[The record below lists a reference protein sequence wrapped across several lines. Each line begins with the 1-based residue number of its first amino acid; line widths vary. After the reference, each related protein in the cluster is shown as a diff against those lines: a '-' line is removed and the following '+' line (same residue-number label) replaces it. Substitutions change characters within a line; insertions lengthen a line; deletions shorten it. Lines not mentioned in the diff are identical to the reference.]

1 MFNFK
6 SIKTKLLSAFSLVI
20 ILVILLGIYNFS
32 VIMKSNQEAKNIV
45 EKELPLLIANQQ
57 MELTM
62 ANRIS
67 TARGYVLFGGDY
79 KDRFNAYTEQGKEYE
94 AVVRS
99 IRDSKEFDQLIEQTV
114 AWRTMIDTEVFQ
126 EYDKGNEEAAM
137 RNLNASAGTIR
148 EIMAG
153 YEKMAKDSQATIN
166 EIESEIVANG
176 EATLRIVTIVTV
188 LVILLSTAAA
198 LLTANSISK
207 PVRIVM
213 DRMNRM
219 ADGDLSGEPLESRSK
234 DEVGQLVTAVNE
246 MGDNTRRLVNEINVV
261 SGSVTGQSEELTQ
274 SATEVKAATY
284 QIATTMYELAA
295 GSEAQ
300 ANHASDL
307 SQIMESFTLKV
318 EGANEKGERIQR
330 SSEEVLHMTSEG
342 NRLMESSNQQMV
354 KIDQIVQEAVRKI
367 QGLDAQSQEISKLV
381 DVINGIAGQTN
392 LLALNAAIEA
402 ARAGEH
408 GKGFAVVAEEVKK
421 LAEQVSVSVTDITSI
436 VESIQYESSSVAEAL
451 QGGYEEVEKGTEQIQ
466 ISNKTF
472 GNINNAVTE
481 MARHIQTVSENLA
494 DIMAS
499 SQEMGGSVE
508 EIAAI
513 TEEAA
518 AGVEQTSA
526 SSQQTSSS
534 MEEVA
539 GSAEQLAKLAE
550 ELNGLV
556 HQFKI

>member
-32 VIMKSNQEAKNIV
+32 VIMKSNQEAKNVV

-99 IRDSKEFDQLIEQTV
+99 IRDSKEFDQLIQQTI

-153 YEKMAKDSQATIN
+153 YEKMAKDSQTTIN

-307 SQIMESFTLKV
+307 SQIMESFTHKV

>member
-300 ANHASDL
+300 ASHASDL
-307 SQIMESFTLKV
+307 SQVMESFTLKV

>member
-307 SQIMESFTLKV
+307 SQIMESFTHKV

>member
-6 SIKTKLLSAFSLVI
+6 SIKSKLLSAFALLIV
-20 ILVILLGIYNFS
+20 LVILLGIYNIS
-32 VIMKSNQEAKNIV
+32 VVVKSNQEAKKIV
-45 EKELPLLIANQQ
+45 EEELPLLIASEQ
-57 MELTM
+57 MALTM

-79 KDRFNAYTEQGKEYE
+79 KDRFNAYTEQGKENE
-94 AVVRS
+94 AIIRS
-99 IRDSKEFDQLIEQTV
+99 IRESEEFDRLIEKTIG
-114 AWRTMIDTEVFQ
+114 WRTMIDTFVFR
-126 EYDKGNEEAAM
+126 EYDKGNEEVA
-137 RNLNASAGTIR
+137 RENLHASADTVR
-148 EIMAG
+148 ELLAG
-153 YEKMAKDSQATIN
+153 YEEMAKESEAIIN
-166 EIESEIVANG
+166 EMEQSIVETG
-176 EATLRIVTIVTV
+176 QATLRIVTIVTI
-188 LVILLSTAAA
+188 LVVLLSTVAA

-207 PVRIVM
+207 PLIIVTN
-213 DRMNRM
+213 RMNRI
-219 ADGDLSGEPLESRSK
+219 ASGDLSGEPLENRSK
-234 DEVGQLVTAVNE
+234 DEVGQLVKAINE
-246 MGDNTRRLVNEINVV
+246 MSGNIRRLLNDINLV

-284 QIATTMYELAA
+284 QISTTMYELAA
-295 GSEAQ
+295 GSETQATHAGDLAQ
-300 ANHASDL
+300 T
-307 SQIMESFTLKV
+307 MEAFAHKV
-318 EGANEKGERIQR
+318 EEANEKGDQIQ
-330 SSEEVLHMTSEG
+330 SSSKEVLDMTAEG
-342 NRLMESSNQQMV
+342 SRLMESSNEQMV
-354 KIDQIVQEAVRKI
+354 KIDEIVQEAVQKI

-381 DVINGIAGQTN
+381 DVIKGIANQTN

-421 LAEQVSVSVTDITSI
+421 LAEQVSLSVTDITSI
-436 VESIQYESSSVAEAL
+436 VGSIQHESSSVAESL
-451 QGGYEEVEKGTEQIQ
+451 QVGYEEVARGTEQIQ
-466 ISNKTF
+466 ITNKTF
-472 GNINNAVTE
+472 GNINHAVTE
-481 MARHIQTVSENLA
+481 MAFHIQTVSENLA
-494 DIMAS
+494 DISAS

-550 ELNGLV
+550 ELNDLV
-556 HQFKI
+556 HQFKL